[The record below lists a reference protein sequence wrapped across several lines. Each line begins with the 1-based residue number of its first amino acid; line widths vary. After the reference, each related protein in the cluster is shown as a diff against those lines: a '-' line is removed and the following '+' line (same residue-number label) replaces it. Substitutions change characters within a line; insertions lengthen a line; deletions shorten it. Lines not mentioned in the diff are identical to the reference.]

1 MSQEFSAPICAGD
14 GEAQRYV
21 GREGAYETHVRAHR
35 AQSSSTP
42 LCQRLNV
49 IMTRWRG
56 LIQIARN
63 PYRPEL
69 HYMRGPGP
77 KWYAKH
83 PKTARFDFADLDAEE
98 CLRDTTFDSAR
109 PGLSV
114 SILDEKDGLNL
125 DPRCSP
131 SIMMY
136 HSSVVCPSSALSG
149 LQLTLQAA
157 VRGGCTLDAFTLGED
172 CLGRAEV
179 DVGQVE
185 IVELS

>member
-1 MSQEFSAPICAGD
+1 MCRD

-21 GREGAYETHVRAHR
+21 NREGAYETHVR

-49 IMTRWRG
+49 IMTRWLR

-83 PKTARFDFADLDAEE
+83 PGKYPTR
-98 CLRDTTFDSAR
+98 
-109 PGLSV
+109 GIV
-114 SILDEKDGLNL
+114 NL
-125 DPRCSP
+125 YTR
-131 SIMMY
+131 
-136 HSSVVCPSSALSG
+136 
-149 LQLTLQAA
+149 T
-157 VRGGCTLDAFTLGED
+157 
-172 CLGRAEV
+172 
-179 DVGQVE
+179 
-185 IVELS
+185 

>member
-1 MSQEFSAPICAGD
+1 MRSCACLHEVRKSFILSQNSCKTMSQEFSAPICARD

-49 IMTRWRG
+49 VMTRWRG

-83 PKTARFDFADLDAEE
+83 PKTARFEGAAAQSSRLEKAIKLANA
-98 CLRDTTFDSAR
+98 CISLALRFYASRWA
-109 PGLSV
+109 LLAVISW
-114 SILDEKDGLNL
+114 L
-125 DPRCSP
+125 
-131 SIMMY
+131 
-136 HSSVVCPSSALSG
+136 VVTNRSTIHLCPN
-149 LQLTLQAA
+149 
-157 VRGGCTLDAFTLGED
+157 RK
-172 CLGRAEV
+172 
-179 DVGQVE
+179 
-185 IVELS
+185 